1 MAALSAG
8 EQLCMLFVFSKGKC
22 TLSPSSGEQHEFAI
36 TVPHVYL
43 CVRLSQ
49 SKVGDQIN
57 FITLE
62 DICQPRNTVASLKA
76 VVYCFSQTI

>member
-36 TVPHVYL
+36 TVPP
-43 CVRLSQ
+43 CVFMCAF
-49 SKVGDQIN
+49 V
-57 FITLE
+57 
-62 DICQPRNTVASLKA
+62 TVKSR
-76 VVYCFSQTI
+76 